1 MLFSTPT
8 WDKSLFFL
16 VNDAWRNQTLDIIM
30 PLVSNSIVMWG
41 LAAICFAIA
50 ARRSGCWKPLLTG
63 LVLIALVA
71 GLSDLACYPIKK
83 EFKRVRPLNAMA
95 SVHFVEDGEW
105 RQRPADFTPVKT
117 KGQSYVSAHAANSM
131 AAAGMAALLWNRMPL
146 MRLLWL
152 LPFAIG
158 YSRLYLGKHYPSD
171 VMGGWLVGAAVLMV
185 VWLCIPGR
193 VKRFVR
199 GEPRTD

>member
-1 MLFSTPT
+1 
-8 WDKSLFFL
+8 
-16 VNDAWRNQTLDIIM
+16 
-30 PLVSNSIVMWG
+30 
-41 LAAICFAIA
+41 
-50 ARRSGCWKPLLTG
+50 
-63 LVLIALVA
+63 
-71 GLSDLACYPIKK
+71 
-83 EFKRVRPLNAMA
+83 
-95 SVHFVEDGEW
+95 
-105 RQRPADFTPVKT
+105 
-117 KGQSYVSAHAANSM
+117 M
-131 AAAGMAALLWNRMPL
+131 AAAGMSALLWNRMPL

-199 GEPRTD
+199 GESPTD